1 MTAVDPDI
9 HTRAIHH
16 TAAHLLDL
24 ADRYQALVAKEL
36 AAHRAGNT
44 PSAYVLAGRVAD
56 AERLLLVT
64 HQRADAAHGATA
76 IRRALTVERR
86 LRARKAP

>member
-1 MTAVDPDI
+1 MTAVDPGMRI
-9 HTRAIHH
+9 RAVAH

-24 ADRYQALVAKEL
+24 CDRYQTLVAKEL

-44 PSAYVLAGRVAD
+44 ASAYVLAGRVAD

-64 HQRADAAHGATA
+64 HQRADAAHGADS
-76 IRRALTVERR
+76 IRRALTAER
-86 LRARKAP
+86 RARKAA